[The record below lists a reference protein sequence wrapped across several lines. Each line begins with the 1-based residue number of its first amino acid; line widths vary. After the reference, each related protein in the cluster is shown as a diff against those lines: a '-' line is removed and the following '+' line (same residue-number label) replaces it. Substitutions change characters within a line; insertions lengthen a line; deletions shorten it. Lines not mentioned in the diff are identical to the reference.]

1 MQSFEGNTFGS
12 LDAFRLTAR
21 AMPEPSRGQV
31 RIRVRATALGFA
43 DGLLVQG
50 RYQIKPPLPYV
61 PGREIAGVVDAV
73 GPEVSGLPLSARVAT
88 LQLGGGL
95 AEYAIVAAEEVELLP
110 PSSRLCIG
118 GLDLGGL
125 PDRALCPVRTRPSA
139 SR

>member
-1 MQSFEGNTFGS
+1 MIEGGNWWRANEIVMRHLTRRLETRYRCRDKTSALDIKCLSRTAGLSRGKGAQRGVQSFEGNTFGS

-61 PGREIAGVVDAV
+61 PGGEIAGVVDAV
-73 GPEVSGLPLSARVAT
+73 GPEVSGLP
-88 LQLGGGL
+88 
-95 AEYAIVAAEEVELLP
+95 
-110 PSSRLCIG
+110 
-118 GLDLGGL
+118 
-125 PDRALCPVRTRPSA
+125 
-139 SR
+139 